1 MEGACELKWFVGCPF
16 SILAKMNRLGVGWSL
31 KFGRGLPPGDVNR
44 AALEES
50 KEVMIVAKS
59 RGSFLISLIWWC
71 HLQKTCEL
79 PPTLSLAHLGGIGN
93 SPYYLLLFFLLSQIF
108 HCSVDIKQH

>member
-1 MEGACELKWFVGCPF
+1 MFCWL
-16 SILAKMNRLGVGWSL
+16 SIFNLGQNEPTRSSL
-31 KFGRGLPPGDVNR
+31 VSKIWARRGLPPGDVNR

-59 RGSFLISLIWWC
+59 KGSFLISLIWWC

-108 HCSVDIKQH
+108 HCSFDTKQH